1 MKTPVLVVGA
11 GPVGLVLAG
20 DLGWRGVQCT
30 LLERGDGSIFQPKM
44 DMIGVRTM
52 EFCRRWGIVPWV
64 ESAGYNRDYPQ
75 DCAWV
80 SSLCGGYEFGREVFP
95 PNRLEPCPPQSP
107 QKRER
112 CPQHFFDP
120 VLTRFARSTPNVNLR
135 YQTEL
140 KSFVEHDHG
149 VTATVVDLKS
159 GREEIIECDYL
170 VGTDGGAS
178 GVRESLGI
186 AMHGQPALTYTT
198 NAIIQFDGLEKL
210 HDKKPGYRFI
220 FIGPEGTWCTLVAI
234 NGRDWWRFSIVGD
247 EVRRTLGEEDV
258 RKALIR
264 AVGCEF
270 DFKVLS
276 IMPWVRRQLVAE
288 RYGSKRVFLSGDS
301 CHLTSPTGGFG
312 MNTGVQDSVDLSWK
326 LEAVLKGWG
335 GPKLLESYDFE
346 RRPVAIRNVTEATG
360 NLKRML
366 SPRND
371 DTPKEIFEPGPAGA
385 AARKVFGDAYTE
397 KMKREWYTTGIH
409 LGFRYEGSPV
419 IVPDGSPEPEDS
431 ANAYVQT
438 SRPGHRAPHVWL
450 EEGKSTIDLFGKGF
464 VLLRFDRGLAVD
476 GFEKAASARG
486 VPLTVVDL
494 DNQAAAAAYERPL
507 VLVRPDGHS
516 AWRGSE
522 QPADAQRIIDVV
534 RGAA

>member
-1 MKTPVLVVGA
+1 
-11 GPVGLVLAG
+11 
-20 DLGWRGVQCT
+20 
-30 LLERGDGSIFQPKM
+30 
-44 DMIGVRTM
+44 
-52 EFCRRWGIVPWV
+52 
-64 ESAGYNRDYPQ
+64 
-75 DCAWV
+75 
-80 SSLCGGYEFGREVFP
+80 
-95 PNRLEPCPPQSP
+95 
-107 QKRER
+107 
-112 CPQHFFDP
+112 
-120 VLTRFARSTPNVNLR
+120 
-135 YQTEL
+135 
-140 KSFVEHDHG
+140 
-149 VTATVVDLKS
+149 
-159 GREEIIECDYL
+159 
-170 VGTDGGAS
+170 
-178 GVRESLGI
+178 
-186 AMHGQPALTYTT
+186 
-198 NAIIQFDGLEKL
+198 
-210 HDKKPGYRFI
+210 
-220 FIGPEGTWCTLVAI
+220 
-234 NGRDWWRFSIVGD
+234 
-247 EVRRTLGEEDV
+247 V